1 MIEFKD
7 YTEKKDESAADIAQM
22 RNTEFRGELMK
33 ISAIN
38 EGVSLIANIGVI
50 GSIVFLGLE
59 MQQNTE
65 MMQSQ
70 TRNSIVENQ
79 LSVYDKMI
87 ENPELFDIANK
98 RNENLDVT
106 NAERQQLHIF
116 ILSQLRIWENE
127 FYQFQIGLYAS
138 EEFEARKIWWRKII
152 GIPVNLQTWRSE
164 QETFYPDFRIYINE
178 LLGEI

>member
-1 MIEFKD
+1 
-7 YTEKKDESAADIAQM
+7 
-22 RNTEFRGELMK
+22 MK

-50 GSIVFLGLE
+50 GSIIFLGLE

-87 ENPELFDIANK
+87 ENPELFDIADK
-98 RNENLDVT
+98 RSANLDVT
-106 NAERQQLHIF
+106 RAEGQQLHIF

-127 FYQFQIGLYAS
+127 FYQYRMGLYAA
-138 EEFEARKIWWRKII
+138 EEFEARKIWWGKII
-152 GIPVNLQTWRSE
+152 GIPVNSQTWRLE
-164 QETFYPDFRIYINE
+164 EETFYPDFRIYMNE
-178 LLGEI
+178 LLDEIS